1 MANLPTVTDD
11 HRIRAQR
18 MIDTGLDN
26 DEVSQWLATH
36 EAEKAEAERLQ
47 TRLIAAEKALG
58 DLYADTPTAVLTVVT
73 YYAKY
78 PVAADPVEAANDAA
92 NAADE
97 APTTGS
103 TVR

>member
-36 EAEKAEAERLQ
+36 EADKAEAGRLQ
-47 TRLIAAEKALG
+47 TRLIAAERALG
-58 DLYADTPTAVLTVVT
+58 DIYVRGADAGGVVC
-73 YYAKY
+73 YYAQY
-78 PVAADPVEAANDAA
+78 PIAADPVEATNDAA
-92 NAADE
+92 NAADIE
-97 APTTGS
+97 VSP
-103 TVR
+103 